1 MVKWSKSLVKILIF
15 RNVSKFV
22 FVQILNK
29 LTSLNATTLS
39 YLQKVIKLDNV
50 VEFGKRFSKL
60 CTSSIFLVTLCHR
73 LQNALRAL

>member
-39 YLQKVIKLDNV
+39 YLEKVIKLDNV
-50 VEFGKRFSKL
+50 VEFGKRFSNL

-73 LQNALRAL
+73 L

>member
-39 YLQKVIKLDNV
+39 YLEKVIKLDNV
-50 VEFGKRFSKL
+50 VEFGKRFPKL
-60 CTSSIFLVTLCHR
+60 CTCSIFLVTLCHR
-73 LQNALRAL
+73 V

>member
-29 LTSLNATTLS
+29 LKLLKVTTLS
-39 YLQKVIKLDNV
+39 YLIKLLNATTWSYLIKVIKFVYVFN
-50 VEFGKRFSKL
+50 FSSYSL
-60 CTSSIFLVTLCHR
+60 S
-73 LQNALRAL
+73 